1 MDFPSWFGCINNIT
15 LGIYTHVPAWFSY
28 SLFGNNVFYSTLFN
42 VLFYLFD
49 KNAFL
54 TSFILGINGFT
65 IYGL

>member
-42 VLFYLFD
+42 VFYLFD

-54 TSFILGINGFT
+54 TFFILGINGFT

>member
-15 LGIYTHVPAWFSY
+15 LGIYTHVPVWFSY
-28 SLFGNNVFYSTLFN
+28 SLFGNKVFYSTLFN

-54 TSFILGINGFT
+54 TFFILGINGFT